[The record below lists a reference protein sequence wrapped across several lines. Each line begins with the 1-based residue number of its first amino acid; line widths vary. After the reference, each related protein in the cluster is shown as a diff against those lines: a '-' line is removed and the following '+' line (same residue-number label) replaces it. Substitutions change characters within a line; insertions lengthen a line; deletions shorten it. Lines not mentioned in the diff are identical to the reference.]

1 MNSRGIRK
9 VFIDSRYSTDGKTFE
24 LHNAGIVLNPDSR
37 MWLSEFTCTASW
49 DTIDDTNNKLA
60 IADGIGSWRRVITIP
75 SGARD
80 LQSFREALEAA
91 LSTTGWGAYT
101 VSLVSTGSSGSTYR
115 SFLIENPNGFSQT
128 IQRALCPRSFRFPTG
143 HPRRPRANPPLS
155 TFAGPTRFT

>member
-1 MNSRGIRK
+1 
-9 VFIDSRYSTDGKTFE
+9 
-24 LHNAGIVLNPDSR
+24 

-75 SGARD
+75 SGAHD

-91 LSTTGWGAYT
+91 LSTTGWGTYT

-115 SFLIENPNGFSQT
+115 SFLIENPSGFAILSDDPASTLSTIISFPNGASTQT
-128 IQRALCPRSFRFPTG
+128 SHKSTFIDLRRTHSIYMAASGVGDYSTYSVRALGTLLQKCR
-143 HPRRPRANPPLS
+143 
-155 TFAGPTRFT
+155 